1 MACGN
6 CNNCQDGLCRDCNN
20 GNNCNPCATCPENT
34 AECETLPS
42 ALDNFTRQFFGTVER
57 TVIDG
62 QVTWVLPCNLNAGLP
77 GNPRLDGEGLAC
89 YFMRLLNGE
98 IVGLTGPKGDTGAPG
113 LNGRNAYTITTSQFL
128 APTQQNP
135 NSQFT
140 IIASPVVS
148 IGQTIFVPTIGWL
161 LVTDIFQ
168 GSEVFTSLVEL
179 IPGSAAVAVPGLLV
193 LPSGPRGLSIVG
205 PQGEKGDKGDKGD
218 QGVPGN
224 AGATGSTGATGPAG
238 AAATNSNAEQ
248 KGGTTDFTV
257 TNLDQKID
265 FGTDDLDLTLPK
277 AGTYLVT
284 FFLAGRNDSAATR
297 RWKIYLRN
305 QTTAT
310 DITNSIFNFVAFNE
324 SAADRFQQ
332 FQVTALVTTSSDG
345 EIIEGRIESSAA
357 TATQLIDYTNSK
369 SMYIRLQ

>member
-6 CNNCQDGLCRDCNN
+6 CNNCQNGLCQDCQN
-20 GNNCNPCATCPENT
+20 GNRCNPCTACPENT
-34 AECETLPS
+34 ADCETLPS

-57 TVIDG
+57 TVVDG

-98 IVGLTGPKGDTGAPG
+98 IVGLIGPKGDTGAQG
-113 LNGRNAYTITTSQFL
+113 TNGRNAYTVTTSAFA

-140 IIASPVVS
+140 IIASPSVS

-168 GSEVFTSLVEL
+168 GTEVFTSLIEL
-179 IPGSAAVAVPGLLV
+179 IPNSADVAVPGLLV

-205 PQGEKGDKGDKGD
+205 PQGDKGDKGDKGD
-218 QGVPGN
+218 QGVPGDP
-224 AGATGSTGATGPAG
+224 GATGATGATGPAG

-248 KGGTTDFTV
+248 TGGTTDFTV
-257 TNLDQKID
+257 TNIDQKID
-265 FGTDDLDLTLPK
+265 FGTSDLDLALPTP
-277 AGTYLVT
+277 GTYLVHFT
-284 FFLAGRNDSAATR
+284 LAGRNDSAASR
-297 RWKIYLRN
+297 RWTIYLRN

-310 DITNSIFNFVAFNE
+310 DITNSIQHHVVNTD
-324 SAADRFQQ
+324 SAADRFEYMHL
-332 FQVTALVTTSSDG
+332 FAIVTTSAVN
-345 EIIEGRIESSAA
+345 EIIEARIESSAA
-357 TATQLIDYTNSK
+357 TATQLIAYATSVSRFIK
-369 SMYIRLQ
+369 LQ